1 MGVIKAGISN
11 VQAPNGGG
19 LAIYVDSLTNEVM
32 LKDINGNV
40 ELLSNFIQQNS
51 NSSSQ
56 SEFYLFEENHCIRP
70 NNGNNSLI
78 ATNSVILS
86 GEFNVNRGNFSI
98 INGGESNT
106 TANNH
111 TIINGGKGNT
121 VDADF
126 GIINGG
132 SKNKV
137 DGEFSSVLA
146 GENNKTNSH
155 TNSHIIGSNIVADRD
170 DTTFVENLSITK
182 LPTSSKGLPK
192 NSIWNNNGVL
202 SIVQFIIYIYG

>member
-1 MGVIKAGISN
+1 MECFLNIGKKYFNMGKVIKHNVGQVSSN
-11 VQAPNGGG
+11 GNG
-19 LAIYVDSLTNEVM
+19 LVIYVDSLTNEVM
-32 LKDINGNV
+32 LKDVVGNV

-70 NNGNNSLI
+70 NNGNNSLL
-78 ATNSVILS
+78 ATNS
-86 GEFNVNRGNFSI
+86 VNRGNFSI

-202 SIVQFIIYIYG
+202 SIV

>member
-1 MGVIKAGISN
+1 MSIIKAGIST

-19 LAIYVDSLTNEVM
+19 LAIYIDSVTNEVM

-56 SEFYLFEENHCIRP
+56 SEFYLVEEKNCIRP
-70 NNGNNSLI
+70 INGNNSLI
-78 ATNSVILS
+78 GENNVILS
-86 GEFNVNRGNFSI
+86 GEFNVNRGNFSV

-106 TANNH
+106 TDNTH

-132 SKNKV
+132 SLNNV
-137 DGEFSSVLA
+137 DGKFSSVLA
-146 GENNKTNSH
+146 GENNKISKH
-155 TNSHIIGSNIVADRD
+155 TNSHIIGSNIVADRN

-202 SIVQFIIYIYG
+202 SIV

>member
-1 MGVIKAGISN
+1 MSIIKAGIST

-19 LAIYVDSLTNEVM
+19 LAIYIDSVTSEVM

-40 ELLSNFIQQNS
+40 ELLSNFIKGNLS
-51 NSSSQ
+51 DDSQ
-56 SEFYLFEENHCIRP
+56 FYLFEENNCIRP

-106 TANNH
+106 TANDYS
-111 TIINGGKGNT
+111 IVNGGKGNT
-121 VDADF
+121 VDANF
-126 GIINGG
+126 GVINGG
-132 SKNKV
+132 LKNKV
-137 DGEFSSVLA
+137 DGDFSSILA

-155 TNSHIIGSNIVADRD
+155 TNSHIIGSNVVADRD
-170 DTTFVENLSITK
+170 NTTFVENLSITK

-202 SIVQFIIYIYG
+202 SIV